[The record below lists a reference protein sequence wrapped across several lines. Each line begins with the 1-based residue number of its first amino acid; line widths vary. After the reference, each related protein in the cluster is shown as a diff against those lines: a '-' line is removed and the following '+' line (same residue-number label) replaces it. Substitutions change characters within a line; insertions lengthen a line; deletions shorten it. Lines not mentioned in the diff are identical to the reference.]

1 MIILSF
7 FSHKQ
12 DLSPVSRRD
21 RGDIVLSVFLS
32 DRAGQIDAWIMKKY
46 RRERGKAKEN
56 SESLEGLARE
66 ELSNLM
72 FFATRMKVRLQHRDY
87 VSVR

>member
-7 FSHKQ
+7 CSDKQ
-12 DLSPVSRRD
+12 DLSPVSRRV

-32 DRAGQIDAWIMKKY
+32 ASAGQIDAWIMKKY
-46 RRERGKAKEN
+46 CRERGKAKEN
-56 SESLEGLARE
+56 TESLEGLARE

-72 FFATRMKVRLQHRDY
+72 SFATRMNIRLQHHDY